1 MLEIPQKGKMEE
13 LIKNLEECILFKNI
27 ENSQILSLLNCLEY
41 KIKEYKKN
49 QLVFQ
54 NGCKTNKGGIVLNGA
69 LQIVQYDYFGN
80 RSILSRIEENQ
91 LFGISYSLCNLA
103 LPICIEASTDSVI
116 LFINADKIT
125 TPCKKLCQ
133 NHIVLMNNLLNILAR
148 KNVNLN
154 QKIECLSKRTTR
166 EKILN
171 YLTQKSIENNS
182 KTFNIPHDRQGLA
195 DYLCVERSAMSAE
208 ITKLQKEGLIK
219 TKKNYFEI
227 Y

>member
-27 ENSQILSLLNCLEY
+27 ENSQILPLLNCLEY

-133 NHIVLMNNLLNILAR
+133 HHIVLMNNLLNILAR

>member
-13 LIKNLEECILFKNI
+13 LIKNLEDCILFKNI
-27 ENSQILSLLNCLEY
+27 ENSQILPLLNCLEY

-103 LPICIEASTDSVI
+103 LPICIEASTESVI
-116 LFINADKIT
+116 LFINANKIT

-195 DYLCVERSAMSAE
+195 DYLCVERSAMSTE

-219 TKKNYFEI
+219 TRKNYFEI

>member
-13 LIKNLEECILFKNI
+13 LINNLEECILFKNI
-27 ENSQILSLLNCLEY
+27 ENSQILPLLNCLEY

-54 NGCKTNKGGIVLNGA
+54 NGYKTNKGGIVLNGA

-133 NHIVLMNNLLNILAR
+133 NHIILMNNLLNILAR

-219 TKKNYFEI
+219 TRKNYFEI

>member
-27 ENSQILSLLNCLEY
+27 ENSQILPLLNCLEY

-54 NGCKTNKGGIVLNGA
+54 NGCKTNNGGIVLNGA

-116 LFINADKIT
+116 LFINADKII

>member
-27 ENSQILSLLNCLEY
+27 ENSQILPLLNCLEY

-54 NGCKTNKGGIVLNGA
+54 NGYKTNNGGIVLNGA

-125 TPCKKLCQ
+125 APCKKLCQ

>member
-27 ENSQILSLLNCLEY
+27 ENSQILPLLNCLEY

-103 LPICIEASTDSVI
+103 LQICIEASTDSVI

>member
-13 LIKNLEECILFKNI
+13 LINNLEECILFKNI
-27 ENSQILSLLNCLEY
+27 ENSQILPLLNCLEY

-54 NGCKTNKGGIVLNGA
+54 NGFKTNKGGIVLNGA

>member
-13 LIKNLEECILFKNI
+13 LINNLEECILFKNI
-27 ENSQILSLLNCLEY
+27 ENSQILPLLNCLEY

-219 TKKNYFEI
+219 TRKNYFEI

>member
-13 LIKNLEECILFKNI
+13 LINNLEECILFKNI